1 MSHGNTTAASAVK
14 SLRIKALLD
23 DIRKQGAAIR
33 VPGDLEIK
41 SDAERVV
48 VSDAII
54 DLAEIVDIVIDT
66 INQEL

>member
-1 MSHGNTTAASAVK
+1 MTSDTVASRHCSTTSAN
-14 SLRIKALLD
+14 
-23 DIRKQGAAIR
+23 R
-33 VPGDLEIK
+33 VPGDIEIK
-41 SDAERVV
+41 SDAEQVV

>member
-1 MSHGNTTAASAVK
+1 MNDIRRCCV
-14 SLRIKALLD
+14 KALLD

>member
-1 MSHGNTTAASAVK
+1 MNDIRHRCV
-14 SLRIKALLD
+14 KALLD
-23 DIRKQGAAIR
+23 DIRKQGTAIQ
-33 VPGDLEIK
+33 VPGDIEIK
-41 SDAERVV
+41 SDTGRVA

>member
-1 MSHGNTTAASAVK
+1 MNDIRRCCVN
-14 SLRIKALLD
+14 ALLE

-33 VPGDLEIK
+33 APGDIEIK
-41 SDAERVV
+41 SDAEQVV
-48 VSDAII
+48 VSGAII

>member
-1 MSHGNTTAASAVK
+1 MNDIRRCCV
-14 SLRIKALLD
+14 KALLE

-33 VPGDLEIK
+33 VPGDVEIK
-41 SDAERVV
+41 SDAEQVI